1 MKKKTWTYYQI
12 NPKVRVKVD
21 ISDLPKIE
29 QHTWRVTEGTTGR
42 QRIVTSIRGPNGVR
56 NITLGRY
63 LMKPPKGKQVYPRRF
78 NDEFDYRRQ
87 NLIVCTVQER
97 QRALPKN
104 RKATTSK
111 YRGVSF
117 SKQGQ
122 KWRAAIEV
130 DGQSM
135 KLGSFE
141 SEDEA
146 ALVYNR
152 AAKKYFG
159 SLAYQNPVGRK
170 KIRRRD

>member
-21 ISDLPKIE
+21 ISDLPKIDK
-29 QHTWRVTEGTTGR
+29 HTWRVTEGTTGR

-78 NDEFDYRRQ
+78 NEEFDYRRQ

-97 QRALPKN
+97 QRTLPKN

-141 SEDEA
+141 TEDEA

-170 KIRRRD
+170 KVRRRD